1 MQRPL
6 KVTKLT
12 NVLSDIELDLIFFI
26 ERFHASNG
34 VAPTDAQINM
44 RFTGLTPELM
54 KEFKENPLVQKSFKA
69 RGIVYPPMAD
79 ALTDEQMHA
88 IAAMTDL
95 IDRRS
100 DEKKLRDLGI
110 TTRQWASWLQDDQF
124 AEYLRD
130 RSEKMIANSTHE
142 LHKGLMKG
150 VRNGNVASV
159 KLAYEL
165 TGRYR
170 PDEEQQ
176 IDVRR
181 VLHTFIEVIQKYV
194 RDPIVLHR
202 IAMDLSNAASA
213 ESYANGLSNQ
223 MMSGAQ
229 NYQMRTIASNAS
241 SVPSLPRMDFDD
253 E

>member
-1 MQRPL
+1 VSENP
-6 KVTKLT
+6 T
-12 NVLSDIELDLIFFI
+12 LSDAELDLIFFI
-26 ERFHASNG
+26 ERFATSNG
-34 VAPTDAQINM
+34 VAPTRAQIDM
-44 RFTGLTPELM
+44 RFTGLNDAFFEA
-54 KEFKENPLVQKSFKA
+54 FQSNPLVQKSFHA
-69 RGIVYPPMAD
+69 RGIQWPPAGD
-79 ALTDEQMHA
+79 HLSPEQMHA
-88 IAAMTDL
+88 VAVMTDL
-95 IDRRS
+95 VDRRS

-110 TTRQWASWLQDDQF
+110 TTRQWATWLQDDYF

-142 LHKGLMKG
+142 IHRGLMKG

-170 PDEEQQ
+170 PNEESQ

-194 RDPIVLHR
+194 KDPIVLHK

-213 ESYANGLSNQ
+213 ESYSNGLANQ
-223 MMSGAQ
+223 MMGGAQ
-229 NYQMRTIASNAS
+229 NFQMRTIAGSTTENRLP
-241 SVPSLPRMDFDD
+241 VPNFGDD
-253 E
+253 IE